1 MNHPFLMNGLVA
13 SVLSN
18 SPEFGSF
25 ASSHSSKLPI
35 CPEKNRQHIMAISAT
50 QTGFTQFNDD
60 MTAAEIKI
68 KAQAT
73 VQKEARGA
81 SAMSLIRAARA
92 QSLLAKKYEMNGNL
106 KIALDAFT
114 KAASLAKM
122 TMESAEF
129 AAESASGRTGLL
141 RKEFTDFWVVS
152 AYKATTCEPNL
163 KGISMTVTTLRHG

>member
-1 MNHPFLMNGLVA
+1 
-13 SVLSN
+13 
-18 SPEFGSF
+18 
-25 ASSHSSKLPI
+25 
-35 CPEKNRQHIMAISAT
+35 MAISAT

-129 AAESASGRTGLL
+129 AAESASSRTGLL

-152 AYKATTCEPNL
+152 AYKATT
-163 KGISMTVTTLRHG
+163 M